1 MIMGTLRTI
10 DNVDEYENR
19 SWEDFISYGSFREIK
34 EDSGVKGSADNIISG
49 FQKMLYWLHKILSKM
64 AQMISAAKDYARRA
78 LSDTVITREGLK
90 CNGIWLKNTARAN
103 GLREKKKS
111 VCGRSLKYSDV

>member
-1 MIMGTLRTI
+1 MRVLKKIL
-10 DNVDEYENR
+10 R

-49 FQKMLYWLHKILSKM
+49 FQKMLYWLHKISKM

-78 LSDTVITREGLK
+78 LSDTVITREVQESSTTIMTTISAK
-90 CNGIWLKNTARAN
+90 ETRRN
-103 GLREKKKS
+103 
-111 VCGRSLKYSDV
+111 

>member
-1 MIMGTLRTI
+1 MRVLKKIL
-10 DNVDEYENR
+10 R

-78 LSDTVITREGLK
+78 LSDTVITREVQESSTTIMTTISAK
-90 CNGIWLKNTARAN
+90 ETRRN
-103 GLREKKKS
+103 
-111 VCGRSLKYSDV
+111 

>member
-1 MIMGTLRTI
+1 MRVLKKIL
-10 DNVDEYENR
+10 R

-49 FQKMLYWLHKILSKM
+49 FQKMLCWLHKILSKM

-78 LSDTVITREGLK
+78 LSDTVITREVQESSTTIMTTISAK
-90 CNGIWLKNTARAN
+90 ETRRN
-103 GLREKKKS
+103 
-111 VCGRSLKYSDV
+111 

>member
-1 MIMGTLRTI
+1 MRVLKKIL
-10 DNVDEYENR
+10 R

-78 LSDTVITREGLK
+78 LSDTVITREVQESSTTIMITISAK
-90 CNGIWLKNTARAN
+90 ETRRN
-103 GLREKKKS
+103 
-111 VCGRSLKYSDV
+111 

>member
-1 MIMGTLRTI
+1 MRVLKKIL
-10 DNVDEYENR
+10 R

-49 FQKMLYWLHKILSKM
+49 FQKMLYWLHKISKM

-78 LSDTVITREGLK
+78 LSDTVITREVQESSTTIMITISAK
-90 CNGIWLKNTARAN
+90 ETRRN
-103 GLREKKKS
+103 
-111 VCGRSLKYSDV
+111 